1 MDHRNSKQAE
11 KILALQR
18 EDGSWG
24 CFHTLSRGE
33 VRTTEQALRRLM
45 ILGYTMEDDCL
56 RRAAAYLEDCLL
68 KGEIPD
74 GREKTHNWDIFVKM
88 MLASWLRRLHAD
100 SPEADKVAGKWAA
113 ILQGAF
119 QSGAY
124 VHEDYTAA
132 FYCVFGEKPRGGRL
146 LDFVQ
151 PYVITLV
158 NGYLDAETEAQ
169 MFDYILQH
177 EPGMYYIYSARLAE
191 VPSAFQSRQA
201 NWYLSAI
208 ELLAAYPRQREKLQF
223 VREWLYA
230 NRNKHGGWDMG
241 GDVKD
246 GVYFPLSDDW
256 RRKGAREAD
265 CTERVLEL
273 LCLLEE

>member
-1 MDHRNSKQAE
+1 MDHRNSRQAE

-33 VRTTEQALRRLM
+33 VRTTEQAIRQLM
-45 ILGYTMEDDCL
+45 ILGYTVEDDCL
-56 RRAAAYLEDCLL
+56 RRAAAYLEDCLG
-68 KGEIPD
+68 KCWIPD
-74 GREKTHNWDIFVKM
+74 GREKTHNWDIFVQM
-88 MLASWLRRLHAD
+88 MLASWLRRLHAG
-100 SPEADKVAGKWAA
+100 SPAADTVAAKWASV
-113 ILQGAF
+113 LRGAF

-124 VHEDYTAA
+124 VHGDYTAA
-132 FYCVFGEKPRGGRL
+132 FCRVFGEKPRGGRL

-158 NGYLDAETEAQ
+158 NGCLDAETEAR

-177 EPGMYYIYSARLAE
+177 EPGMYYIYSAKLAE
-191 VPSAFQSRQA
+191 VPAEFQSRQA
-201 NWYLSAI
+201 NWYLSAM
-208 ELLAAYPRQREKLQF
+208 ELLAAYPRQREKLRF
-223 VREWLYA
+223 VRDWLYA
-230 NRNKHGGWDMG
+230 NRNERGGWDMG
-241 GDVKD
+241 STVKD

-256 RRKGAREAD
+256 RKKGAREKD

-273 LCLLEE
+273 LRLLEA